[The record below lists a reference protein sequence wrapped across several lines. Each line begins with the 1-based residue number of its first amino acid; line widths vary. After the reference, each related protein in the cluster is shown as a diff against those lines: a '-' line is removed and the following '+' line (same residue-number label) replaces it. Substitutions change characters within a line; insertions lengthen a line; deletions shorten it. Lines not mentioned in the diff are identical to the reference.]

1 MKLGPCVDGLEI
13 WEAWKE
19 SEMPL
24 NSDAS
29 FELRVWYEERKVEAR
44 GAWIEHRKQCIS
56 CCNKINGE
64 YLIDGNVLNAF
75 IGYLARRNSLRNLG
89 TGL

>member
-1 MKLGPCVDGLEI
+1 MKLGPCVDGVEI

-19 SEMPL
+19 SEIPL

-29 FELRVWYEERKVEAR
+29 LELRMWYEERKLEAR

-56 CCNKINGE
+56 FCNKINSD
-64 YLIDGNVLNAF
+64 YLIEGTVLKSF
-75 IGYLARRNSLRNLG
+75 IGYLASRNSPGNLG
-89 TGL
+89 TRL

>member
-13 WEAWKE
+13 REAWKE

-29 FELRVWYEERKVEAR
+29 LELQVWYEERKVEAR

-56 CCNKINGE
+56 YCNKINGQ
-64 YLIDGNVLNAF
+64 YLIEGNVLKSF
-75 IGYLARRNSLRNLG
+75 IGYLARRSSLRNFG
-89 TGL
+89 TRL